1 MKKIKTEYEFGYTY
15 MENDVEKTG
24 HVILIFND
32 ADKNYSILPKS
43 QQEFSFKTS
52 NKQNVNSNKWRKTL
66 SAIEDAIHY
75 AEMLIADENIG
86 IKLAR
91 EYYNGFDDGLKNE
104 KSTSSAVL
112 HCCNC
117 GTTIRSTDP
126 RTCYAG
132 EPHRSYCVACAPLPP
147 LYKTT
152 DEKIGTKDE

>member
-1 MKKIKTEYEFGYTY
+1 MKKIKTEYEFEYTY
-15 MENDVEKTG
+15 LDSDVEKTG

-32 ADKNYSILPKS
+32 ADKNYSILPRS

-75 AEMLIADENIG
+75 AESLIIDENLG

-91 EYYNGFDDGLKNE
+91 EYYNGFNKTANITNVPIKNVIKCIQCFKVIADDEAYTRRNNHDYC
-104 KSTSSAVL
+104 TTCVL
-112 HCCNC
+112 L
-117 GTTIRSTDP
+117 
-126 RTCYAG
+126 
-132 EPHRSYCVACAPLPP
+132 PL